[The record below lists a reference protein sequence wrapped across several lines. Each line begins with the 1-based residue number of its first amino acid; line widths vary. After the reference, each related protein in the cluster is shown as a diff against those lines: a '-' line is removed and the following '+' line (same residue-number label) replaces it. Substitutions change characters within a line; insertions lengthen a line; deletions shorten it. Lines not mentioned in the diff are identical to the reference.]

1 MHVPVATAVCVLY
14 VLMKHTYAYTPQFHL
29 EPAVNASFGYVFPA
43 IRGIQAG
50 REYYISMCPL
60 RLIPK
65 IFQFDEIELRP
76 ELRAQRVLNKARIPE
91 MIRYLVNNTKS
102 YVFSAITASVD
113 AEVEFESI
121 GVGRDGEKVGQLHIP
136 MDARFVINDG
146 QHRRAAIEE
155 AIKENP
161 ELGDETIGVV
171 FFLDSGL
178 ERCQQMFAD
187 LNRYAIRPSTSIGV
201 LYDHRDELAILT
213 KQMVHQSPVFRDLVE
228 MEKTTLAPR
237 SRRLFTLSALYSG
250 NRALLQKSDA
260 DDLESKTTL
269 AGRFW
274 ETAAGQFPEW
284 MAVREGRTTAGDVR
298 RDFIHSHGVVLQALG
313 RAGSGLIRKCP
324 RAWPVRLRQLASLD
338 WSRTNVEL
346 WEGRAIIGGRVQ
358 KGSQNVTLTA
368 NAIKARPQG
377 ASRTRGASSRG
388 RIRTPKP

>member
-1 MHVPVATAVCVLY
+1 MNP
-14 VLMKHTYAYTPQFHL
+14 
-29 EPAVNASFGYVFPA
+29 SFGYVFPA
-43 IRGIQAG
+43 IRGVQAG

-91 MIRYLVNNTKS
+91 MTRYLVNNTNG

-121 GVGRDGEKVGQLHIP
+121 GEGRDGERVGQLHIP

-155 AIKENP
+155 AIKDNP

-171 FFLDSGL
+171 LFLDSGL

-228 MEKTTLAPR
+228 MEKTSLAPR

-250 NRALLQKSDA
+250 NRALLQKTDA
-260 DDLESKTTL
+260 DDLESRVAL

-274 ETAAGQFPEW
+274 EAAARQFPEW
-284 MAVREGRTTAGDVR
+284 MAVREGKTTAGDVR
-298 RDFIHSHGVVLQALG
+298 RDFIHSHGVVLQG
-313 RAGSGLIRKCP
+313 P
-324 RAWPVRLRQLASLD
+324 RTRGVGTHPQVPQGMA
-338 WSRTNVEL
+338 
-346 WEGRAIIGGRVQ
+346 RAIDETRQPRLVSNQCGTLGGPRNRRWTCSKRITERDADRKFHQ
-358 KGSQNVTLTA
+358 S
-368 NAIKARPQG
+368 RPEG
-377 ASRTRGASSRG
+377 AARTRGASSGG
-388 RIRTPKP
+388 RFGRRSHD

>member
-1 MHVPVATAVCVLY
+1 M
-14 VLMKHTYAYTPQFHL
+14 
-29 EPAVNASFGYVFPA
+29 NASFGYIFPA
-43 IRGIQAG
+43 IRGVQAG

-60 RLIPK
+60 RLISK
-65 IFQFDEIELRP
+65 IFQFDELELRP

-91 MIRYLVNNTKS
+91 MSRYLVNNSSS

-113 AEVEFESI
+113 AEVEFESL
-121 GVGRDGEKVGQLHIP
+121 GEGRDAGKVGQLHVP

-155 AIKENP
+155 ALKENP

-213 KQMVHQSPVFRDLVE
+213 KQMVHQSPIFRDLVE

-250 NRALLQKSDA
+250 NRALLQKSDTNN
-260 DDLESKTTL
+260 LESRAAL

-274 ETAAGQFPEW
+274 ETAARQFPEW
-284 MAVREGRTTAGDVR
+284 MAVRDGRITAGDVR

-313 RAGSGLIRKCP
+313 RAGSGLIRKFP
-324 RAWPVRLRQLASLD
+324 RGWPERLAKLARVD
-338 WSRTNVEL
+338 WSRTNAEQ
-346 WEGRAIIGGRVQ
+346 WEGRAIVGGRVH

-368 NAIKARPQG
+368 NAIKAVLKVPLEPEEQ
-377 ASRTRGASSRG
+377 AVEDAFG
-388 RIRTPKP
+388 RRNND

>member
-1 MHVPVATAVCVLY
+1 MNP
-14 VLMKHTYAYTPQFHL
+14 
-29 EPAVNASFGYVFPA
+29 SFGYVFPA
-43 IRGIQAG
+43 IRGVQAG

-91 MIRYLVNNTKS
+91 MTRYLVNNTNG

-121 GVGRDGEKVGQLHIP
+121 GEGRDGEKVGQLHIP

-155 AIKENP
+155 AIKDHP

-213 KQMVHQSPVFRDLVE
+213 KRMVHQSPVFRDLVE

-250 NRALLQKSDA
+250 NRALLQKSDT
-260 DDLESKTTL
+260 DDLES
-269 AGRFW
+269 
-274 ETAAGQFPEW
+274 
-284 MAVREGRTTAGDVR
+284 
-298 RDFIHSHGVVLQALG
+298 
-313 RAGSGLIRKCP
+313 RA
-324 RAWPVRLRQLASLD
+324 
-338 WSRTNVEL
+338 
-346 WEGRAIIGGRVQ
+346 
-358 KGSQNVTLTA
+358 
-368 NAIKARPQG
+368 
-377 ASRTRGASSRG
+377 ASRVASGKRRRASSLNGWRCATDGLPLEMCGEISFTPTAWCYRPSDARG
-388 RIRTPKP
+388 RDSSASSPRHGPSD

>member
-1 MHVPVATAVCVLY
+1 MRTEHN
-14 VLMKHTYAYTPQFHL
+14 FHL

-65 IFQFDEIELRP
+65 IFQFDEVELRP

-91 MIRYLVNNTKS
+91 MTRYLVNNTNG

-121 GVGRDGEKVGQLHIP
+121 GEGRDGEKVGQLHIP

-201 LYDHRDELAILT
+201 LYDHRDDLAILT

-313 RAGSGLIRKCP
+313 RAGSGLIRKLP
-324 RAWPVRLRQLASLD
+324 KTWPERMRKLASLD
-338 WSRTNVEL
+338 WSRTNAEL

-368 NAIKARPQG
+368 NAIKAALKVPLEPEEQ
-377 ASRTRGASSRG
+377 AVEDAFG
-388 RIRTPKP
+388 RRSHD

>member
-1 MHVPVATAVCVLY
+1 
-14 VLMKHTYAYTPQFHL
+14 MKNEFL
-29 EPAVNASFGYVFPA
+29 VERAVNTSFGYVFPA
-43 IRGIQAG
+43 IRGVQAG

-91 MIRYLVNNTKS
+91 MTRYLINNTNG

-121 GVGRDGEKVGQLHIP
+121 GEGRDGEKVGQLHIP

-155 AIKENP
+155 AIKDNP

-213 KQMVHQSPVFRDLVE
+213 KHMVHQSPVFRDLVE

-250 NRALLQKSDA
+250 NRALLQKSDT
-260 DDLESKTTL
+260 DDLESRACAWRVASGKRRRANSL
-269 AGRFW
+269 NGWRCA
-274 ETAAGQFPEW
+274 TA
-284 MAVREGRTTAGDVR
+284 RITAGDVR

-313 RAGSGLIRKCP
+313 RAGVGTHP
-324 RAWPVRLRQLASLD
+324 QVPQGMA
-338 WSRTNVEL
+338 
-346 WEGRAIIGGRVQ
+346 RAIDETRQPRLVSNQCGTLGGPRNRRWTCSKRITERDADRKFHQ
-358 KGSQNVTLTA
+358 S
-368 NAIKARPQG
+368 RPEG
-377 ASRTRGASSRG
+377 AARTRGASCGG
-388 RIRTPKP
+388 RFRTSKP

>member
-1 MHVPVATAVCVLY
+1 MNT
-14 VLMKHTYAYTPQFHL
+14 
-29 EPAVNASFGYVFPA
+29 SFGYVFPA
-43 IRGIQAG
+43 IRGVQAG

-91 MIRYLVNNTKS
+91 MTRYLINNTNG

-121 GVGRDGEKVGQLHIP
+121 GEGRDGEKVGQLHIP

-155 AIKENP
+155 AIKDNP

-213 KQMVHQSPVFRDLVE
+213 KRMVHQSPVFRDLVE
-228 MEKTTLAPR
+228 MEKTSLAPR

-250 NRALLQKSDA
+250 NRALLQKTDT
-260 DDLESKTTL
+260 DDLEARGAL

-274 ETAAGQFPEW
+274 EAAARQFPEW
-284 MAVREGRTTAGDVR
+284 MAVREGKTTAGDVR

-313 RAGSGLIRKCP
+313 RAGSGLIRKFP
-324 RAWPVRLRQLASLD
+324 KAWPERLTKLASLD
-338 WSRTNVEL
+338 WSRTNAEL
-346 WEGRAIIGGRVQ
+346 WEGRAIVGGRVQ

-368 NAIKARPQG
+368 NSIKAALKVPLEPEEQ
-377 ASRTRGASSRG
+377 AVEDAFG
-388 RIRTPKP
+388 RRSHD